1 MRKLRV
7 DELSEKSQK
16 TQLDVEERVIGVQLG
31 WVNFARHS
39 LWQWRLYEEVDLM
52 HETFKLSSVP
62 TQTKIH
68 AFTSKNDPNKD
79 TFYRERV
86 KRLLSWCQTINVAV
100 IGTTAF
106 SLSSLCC
113 CCTSLPSSAIIWREG
128 EILSSRARDRI
139 FVLLLSKTSPPQ
151 LQLVNFFSWKSG
163 CGRGTNSKIL

>member
-68 AFTSKNDPNKD
+68 AFTSKNDPNED
-79 TFYRERV
+79 AFCRERMSNYQ
-86 KRLLSWCQTINVAV
+86 RRRHWNNSLQSLIALLLLYFT
-100 IGTTAF
+100 
-106 SLSSLCC
+106 
-113 CCTSLPSSAIIWREG
+113 AIICDNMERRRNIVVAG
-128 EILSSRARDRI
+128 ERSHI
-139 FVLLLSKTSPPQ
+139 VLLLSKTSPPQ
-151 LQLVNFFSWKSG
+151 LQLVNFYSWKSE